1 MDPRL
6 EAELEAE
13 GWIVECE
20 SPLEIRQ
27 QDDPAS
33 FASGYAAEYIIES
46 VRKRL
51 KRKLK
56 KEQAKPVDPNDE
68 SKWEYGKFGWL

>member
-1 MDPRL
+1 MDSRIETAL
-6 EAELEAE
+6 ENE

-27 QDDPAS
+27 KDDPED
-33 FASGYAAEYIIES
+33 FASGYAAEVIIES

-51 KRKLK
+51 KKQTTK
-56 KEQAKPVDPNDE
+56 SKPYVRTGVGIFDE
-68 SKWEYGKFGWL
+68 GPYDRPA